1 MQSIANLTSTSELW
15 FGISFCALLAFAFGA
30 DNSAKRLGLTVIDS
44 TKTTTRRDFSLIDFV
59 KLVLAVGLVLAVWY
73 ILKRLDFWVTV
84 AALFALCAYIWAT
97 GYQSKIRTLQ
107 RAGLST
113 VASVGLVFLFTIATS
128 SLLIGLAISAWAKR
142 GAP

>member
-1 MQSIANLTSTSELW
+1 MQSIANFTSSSELW

-30 DNSAKRLGLTVIDS
+30 DNSAKRLGLTIIDS

-59 KLVLAVGLVLAVWY
+59 KLVLVVGLVLAVWY
-73 ILKRLDFWVTV
+73 MLKGLDFWVTI
-84 AALFALCAYIWAT
+84 AMLFALSVYIWAT

-107 RAGLST
+107 RAGLSS
-113 VASVGLVFLFTIATS
+113 VASVGLISLFTIATS
-128 SLLIGLAISAWAKR
+128 SLFIGLAISAWAKR

>member
-1 MQSIANLTSTSELW
+1 MQLIANLTSTSELW
-15 FGISFCALLAFAFGA
+15 FGISMCALLAFAFGA
-30 DNSAKRLGLTVIDS
+30 DNSAKRLDLTVIDS
-44 TKTTTRRDFSLIDFV
+44 TKTTTKRDFSFIDSV
-59 KLVLAVGLVLAVWY
+59 KLVLAIGLALAVWY

-84 AALFALCAYIWAT
+84 ALLFALCVYIWA

-113 VASVGLVFLFTIATS
+113 VVSVSLISLLTIATT